1 MIAARSRLEIA
12 TDNLANVSSDGFRAS
27 MARGKLT
34 PHGVEIARVGT
45 SDHGAYRRTGRPDD
59 RAILGDGA
67 FVLQSPDGTIV
78 HTRNGAF
85 ERDRFGVLR
94 DAAGRKLVGTILAP
108 GSSVRSEFLETSNV
122 NAIAE
127 MVGVL
132 TSQRSFE
139 SAEKVL
145 GAIDTVRQKSSDDV
159 ARIK

>member
-34 PHGVEIARVGT
+34 PHGVEIAQVGT

-59 RAILGDGA
+59 RAIVGDGA